1 MDQESVSAEK
11 WPISKYSS
19 SLEITVKPTSTD
31 EELFRYTIDG
41 FQYLVPATRKKD
53 QVLHSS
59 AKEMSRQVT
68 REFADKFK
76 PFSYDKRGIVWS
88 KLK

>member
-1 MDQESVSAEK
+1 MEQESVSAEK
-11 WPISKYSS
+11 WAISKYSS
-19 SLEITVKPTSTD
+19 SLEISVKPVQAD
-31 EELFRYTIDG
+31 EELFHYSIDE

-76 PFSYDKRGIVWS
+76 PFSYDKRQIVWS